1 MPIHL
6 RAASQQD
13 LRALHALD
21 RACFPAGIA
30 YSRAE
35 MEYFLSHPHT
45 IGLIA
50 EDEEG
55 HLAGFILAESAPR
68 HRMAHIITID
78 IHADSRRRGVGRVL
92 METVESRLK
101 AASAE
106 AIRLEVA
113 VDNDAAQRFY
123 ASLGYEVRGR
133 IRGYYLGKLDA
144 LVMEKALDLAAP
156 ETEQEK

>member
-21 RACFPAGIA
+21 GACFPAGIA

-50 EDEEG
+50 EDEAG
-55 HLAGFILAESAPR
+55 SLAGFILAERASTYR
-68 HRMAHIITID
+68 LAHIITID
-78 IHADSRRRGVGRVL
+78 VHADFRRRGVGRLL

-101 AASAE
+101 AAKAE

-123 ASLGYEVRGR
+123 VSLGYEVRGR

-144 LVMEKALDLAAP
+144 LVMEKALDLQA
-156 ETEQEK
+156 